1 MQSLD
6 KRIAIL
12 EKKLAPI
19 ESITIVCTFVSV
31 GWQNEE
37 AFARMDDKGA
47 LLSELPRKSEDACS
61 VGGTHSD
68 RICESINL

>member
-19 ESITIVCTFVSV
+19 ESITITCTFVSV

-37 AFARMDDKGA
+37 AFARLDNKEV

-61 VGGTHSD
+61 IGDTNSY
-68 RICESINL
+68 RIGK